1 MSLQLFRPELVLCV
15 TIVALLVMRIFFKPR
30 STDSLI
36 VALGGTAIA
45 LYYSIPWKFDPAM
58 IQGAER
64 AEIFSQLLVFD
75 RFTVF
80 FRALLIGFAMLLVI
94 LTRLTGIP
102 DAEDSPDFYTMLLG
116 ATLGLCIM
124 SSANHLLTVFMG
136 VEMASV
142 PSYAMAGLLKGRRQS
157 SEAALKYAVFGAGA
171 AGVMLYGISLIAGVL
186 GTCHLPTMAN
196 KLAEIVQDGS
206 IQQSSMVLAL
216 GGLMIM
222 VGLAYKLSAVPFHF
236 WAPDVFTGAS
246 AEVNA
251 FLSIASKAGAM
262 ALLIRVAIGFG
273 YGGPVVEKKA
283 PPTVSSAAEKRE
295 KLIQAYRETAEQ
307 SGSRPLDENNEP
319 DKKFWKDLIEGKN
332 VEAPLQVAITTK
344 APATELTAPKALAP
358 SAEVKLSDEERIKH
372 LAPIRQFIVWV
383 LAVMAMLTA
392 TFGNLAAYGQTNIK
406 RMLAYSTIAH
416 AGYMIMAVAA
426 GMALAGTDNKLS
438 QEALAAVP
446 FYLAT
451 YLFMN
456 LTAFGCVAYLRNTLR
471 SEEYSAYAGLIRV
484 NPGVT
489 ICLTIALVSL
499 IGLPPLAGFI
509 GKYLIFAGVTQALIH
524 APGYQGLMI
533 AMLVVG
539 GLNTAISLYYYLRVV
554 KIMTID
560 SPPADR
566 PIPSFQLL
574 SMRGI
579 YLVAVTVPVVLLGIL
594 FNGLLELTIQVSRS
608 LLG

>member
-15 TIVALLVMRIFFKPR
+15 TIVALLVMRIFFRPR
-30 STDSLI
+30 KTDALI
-36 VALGGTAIA
+36 VALSGTAIA
-45 LYYSIPWKFDPAM
+45 LYYAIPWKFDPA
-58 IQGAER
+58 IIGGAER
-64 AEIFSQLLVFD
+64 VEIFSQLLIYD

-80 FRALLIGFAMLLVI
+80 FRALLIGFALLLIV
-94 LTRLTGIP
+94 LTRCTGIP

-124 SSANHLLTVFMG
+124 SSANHLLTVFLG

-186 GTCHLPTMAN
+186 GTCHLPTMAER
-196 KLAEIVQDGS
+196 LAMMITEQTIAAPA
-206 IQQSSMVLAL
+206 MVLAL

-273 YGGPVVEKKA
+273 YGAVPLEAKTADLPPKISITAKA
-283 PPTVSSAAEKRE
+283 GQQFVAKVDPQATGSAKSA
-295 KLIQAYRETAEQ
+295 LT
-307 SGSRPLDENNEP
+307 NE
-319 DKKFWKDLIEGKN
+319 D
-332 VEAPLQVAITTK
+332 
-344 APATELTAPKALAP
+344 
-358 SAEVKLSDEERIKH
+358 RIAA

-426 GMALAGTDNKLS
+426 GLALAGTDNEKA
-438 QEALAAVP
+438 QRALAAVP

-456 LTAFGCVAYLRNTLR
+456 LTAFGAVAYLRNTLR
-471 SEEYSAYAGLIRV
+471 SEEYSAYSGLIRT
-484 NPGVT
+484 NPGIT
-489 ICLTIALVSL
+489 ICLSVALVSL
-499 IGLPPLAGFI
+499 IGLPPLAGFV
-509 GKYLIFAGVTQALIH
+509 GKLYIFAGLTEAMFS
-524 APGYQGLMI
+524 APGYQGLMLK
-533 AMLVVG
+533 MLIVAGV
-539 GLNTAISLYYYLRVV
+539 NTAISLYYYLRVV

-560 SPPADR
+560 SLPADR
-566 PIPSFQLL
+566 PQREFQLL
-574 SMRGI
+574 SVPGI
-579 YLVAVTVPVVLLGIL
+579 FLVAVTVPILFLGIWFDKL
-594 FNGLLELTIQVSRS
+594 TNLTIQVSSS
-608 LLG
+608 LFG

>member
-1 MSLQLFRPELVLCV
+1 MNFTLPEFVSNFLDPTAPSALPMSLQLFRPELVLCV

-30 STDSLI
+30 GTDALI

-45 LYYSIPWKFDPAM
+45 LYYAIPWKFDPA
-58 IQGAER
+58 IIGGAER
-64 AEIFSQLLVFD
+64 AEIFSQLLVYD

-80 FRALLIGFAMLLVI
+80 FRALLIGFAVLLVI

-124 SSANHLLTVFMG
+124 SSANHLLTVFLG

-186 GTCHLPTMAN
+186 GTCHLPTMADR
-196 KLAEIVQDGS
+196 LALIVSDNS

-273 YGGPVVEKKA
+273 YGAVPAPVSPT
-283 PPTVSSAAEKRE
+283 PPTKVSV
-295 KLIQAYRETAEQ
+295 TAEAGQ
-307 SGSRPLDENNEP
+307 Q
-319 DKKFWKDLIEGKN
+319 F
-332 VEAPLQVAITTK
+332 VAKEDPAK
-344 APATELTAPKALAP
+344 APAPAPATKP
-358 SAEVKLSDEERIKH
+358 VLSNEERIKN

-383 LAVMAMLTA
+383 LAAMAMLTA

-426 GMALAGTDNKLS
+426 GLALAGTDNEKA
-438 QEALAAVP
+438 QRALAAVP

-456 LTAFGCVAYLRNTLR
+456 LTAFGAVAYLRNTLR
-471 SEEYSAYAGLIRV
+471 SEEYSAYSGLIRT

-489 ICLTIALVSL
+489 ICLSIALISL
-499 IGLPPLAGFI
+499 IGLPPLAGFV
-509 GKYLIFAGVTQALIH
+509 GKLYIFAGLTEAMFS
-524 APGYQGLMI
+524 APGYRGLMI
-533 AMLVVG
+533 TMLVVAG
-539 GLNTAISLYYYLRVV
+539 VNTAISLYYYLRVV

-560 SPPADR
+560 PLPEDR
-566 PIPSFQLL
+566 PQPVFQLL
-574 SMRGI
+574 SLRGFF
-579 YLVAVTVPVVLLGIL
+579 LVAMTVPVVLLGIWFSQL
-594 FNGLLELTIQVSRS
+594 TNLTIQVSRS
-608 LLG
+608 LLN

>member
-1 MSLQLFRPELVLCV
+1 VNHTLPEFVSSFLDPTAPSALPMSLQLFRPELVLCV
-15 TIVALLVMRIFFKPR
+15 TIVALLVMRIFFRPR
-30 STDSLI
+30 GTDALI
-36 VALGGTAIA
+36 VALGGTVIA
-45 LYYSIPWKFDPAM
+45 LYYSIPWKFDPA
-58 IQGAER
+58 IIGGSER
-64 AEIFSQLLVFD
+64 AEIFSQLLVYD

-80 FRALLIGFAMLLVI
+80 FRALLIGFAALLVI

-124 SSANHLLTVFMG
+124 SSANHLLTVFLG

-186 GTCHLPTMAN
+186 GTCHLPTMAER
-196 KLAEIVQDGS
+196 LAEMVADQS
-206 IQQSSMVLAL
+206 IAQPSMVLAL

-273 YGGPVVEKKA
+273 YGAVPVPA
-283 PPTVSSAAEKRE
+283 TPATSPTKVSAAADASQQFVAKV
-295 KLIQAYRETAEQ
+295 ATPTAI
-307 SGSRPLDENNEP
+307 P
-319 DKKFWKDLIEGKN
+319 
-332 VEAPLQVAITTK
+332 
-344 APATELTAPKALAP
+344 APAPTPTKTP
-358 SAEVKLSDEERIKH
+358 LSNEDRIKN

-426 GMALAGTDNKLS
+426 GLALAGTDNKLS

-446 FYLAT
+446 FYLTT

-456 LTAFGCVAYLRNTLR
+456 LTAFGSVAYLRNTLR

-484 NPGVT
+484 NPGIT

-499 IGLPPLAGFI
+499 IGLPPLAGFV
-509 GKYLIFAGVTQALIH
+509 GKYLIFAGITQALLH
-524 APGYQGLMI
+524 APGYQSLML

-539 GLNTAISLYYYLRVV
+539 GMNTAISLYYYLRVV

-560 SPPADR
+560 PPPADR
-566 PIPSFQLL
+566 PLPTFQLL
-574 SMRGI
+574 SIRGI
-579 YLVAVTVPVVLLGIL
+579 FLVVVTVPVVLLGIL
-594 FNGLLELTIQVSRS
+594 FNGLLELTIEVSRS

>member
-1 MSLQLFRPELVLCV
+1 VNLTLPEFVSRLLDPTAPSALPMSLQLFRPELVLCV
-15 TIVALLVMRIFFKPR
+15 TIVALLLMRIFFRPR
-30 STDSLI
+30 RTDALI
-36 VALGGTAIA
+36 VALGGTAVA
-45 LYYSIPWKFDPAM
+45 LYYSIPWKFDPA
-58 IQGAER
+58 IVGGAER
-64 AEIFSQLLVFD
+64 VEIFSQLLVYD

-80 FRALLIGFAMLLVI
+80 FRALLVGFAFLLIV

-102 DAEDSPDFYTMLLG
+102 DAEDSPDFFTMLLG
-116 ATLGLCIM
+116 ATLGLCLM
-124 SSANHLLTVFMG
+124 SSANHLLTVFLG

-186 GTCHLPTMAN
+186 GTCHLPSMAER
-196 KLAEIVQDGS
+196 LAVMITDQT
-206 IQQSSMVLAL
+206 IAAPAMVLAL

-273 YGGPVVEKKA
+273 YGAMPLETKATAEPAKVSTTAAAGQQFVAKVDSTPATAAKKT
-283 PPTVSSAAEKRE
+283 PLSNDER
-295 KLIQAYRETAEQ
+295 IQA
-307 SGSRPLDENNEP
+307 
-319 DKKFWKDLIEGKN
+319 
-332 VEAPLQVAITTK
+332 
-344 APATELTAPKALAP
+344 
-358 SAEVKLSDEERIKH
+358 

-426 GMALAGTDNKLS
+426 GLALAGIDNEKA
-438 QEALAAVP
+438 QRALAAVP

-456 LTAFGCVAYLRNTLR
+456 LTAFGAVAYLRNTLR
-471 SEEYSAYAGLIRV
+471 SEEYSAYSGLIRT
-484 NPGVT
+484 NPGIT
-489 ICLTIALVSL
+489 ICLSIALVSL
-499 IGLPPLAGFI
+499 IGLPPLAGFV
-509 GKYLIFAGVTQALIH
+509 GKLYIFAGLTEAMFT
-524 APGYQGLMI
+524 APGYRGLMLT
-533 AMLVVG
+533 MLVVAG
-539 GLNTAISLYYYLRVV
+539 VNTAISLYYYLRVV

-560 SPPADR
+560 PLPADH
-566 PIPSFQLL
+566 PQAEFQLL
-574 SMRGI
+574 SVPGI
-579 YLVAVTVPVVLLGIL
+579 FLVAMTVPVVLLGIW
-594 FNGLLELTIQVSRS
+594 FNELTTLTIQVSRS
-608 LLG
+608 LFG

>member
-15 TIVALLVMRIFFKPR
+15 TIVVMLVMRIFFRPR
-30 STDSLI
+30 RTDALI

-45 LYYSIPWKFDPAM
+45 LYYAIPWKFDSS
-58 IQGAER
+58 IIGGVER
-64 AEIFSQLLVFD
+64 VEIFSQLLVYD

-80 FRALLIGFAMLLVI
+80 FRALLIGFALLLVI

-102 DAEDSPDFYTMLLG
+102 DSEDSPDFYTMLLG

-124 SSANHLLTVFMG
+124 SSANHLLTVFLG

-186 GTCHLPTMAN
+186 GTCHLPTMAER
-196 KLAEIVQDGS
+196 LAEMIARNE
-206 IQQSSMVLAL
+206 IAAPAMVLAL

-273 YGGPVVEKKA
+273 YGAVPVVETKSIEA
-283 PPTVSSAAEKRE
+283 PAKVSVTAEAGQQFVAKVDTSAA
-295 KLIQAYRETAEQ
+295 AVATTAKT
-307 SGSRPLDENNEP
+307 PLTN
-319 DKKFWKDLIEGKN
+319 
-332 VEAPLQVAITTK
+332 
-344 APATELTAPKALAP
+344 
-358 SAEVKLSDEERIKH
+358 EERILY
-372 LAPIRQFIVWV
+372 LAPVRQFIVWV

-426 GMALAGTDNKLS
+426 GLALAGTDNEKA
-438 QEALAAVP
+438 QRALAAVP
-446 FYLAT
+446 FYLST

-456 LTAFGCVAYLRNTLR
+456 LTAFGAVAYLRNTLR
-471 SEEYSAYAGLIRV
+471 SEEFSSYSGLIRT

-489 ICLTIALVSL
+489 ICLSIALISL
-499 IGLPPLAGFI
+499 IGLPPLAGFV
-509 GKYLIFAGVTQALIH
+509 GKLYIFAGLTEAMFT
-524 APGYQGLMI
+524 APGYRGLMLT
-533 AMLVVG
+533 MLVVAG
-539 GLNTAISLYYYLRVV
+539 VNTAISLFYYLRVV

-560 SPPADR
+560 PPPADR
-566 PIPSFQLL
+566 PHPEFQLL
-574 SMRGI
+574 SLQGI
-579 YLVAVTVPVVLLGIL
+579 FLVAMTVPVVLLGIW
-594 FNGLLELTIQVSRS
+594 FNQLTNLTIQVSRS
-608 LLG
+608 LFG

>member
-1 MSLQLFRPELVLCV
+1 VNLTLPEFVSRFLDPTAPSALPMSLQLFRPELVLCV
-15 TIVALLVMRIFFKPR
+15 TIVALLVMRIFFRPR
-30 STDSLI
+30 GTDALI

-45 LYYSIPWKFDPAM
+45 LYYSIPWKFDPAV
-58 IQGAER
+58 IGGAER
-64 AEIFSQLLVFD
+64 AEIFSQLLVYD

-124 SSANHLLTVFMG
+124 SSANHLLTVFLG

-186 GTCHLPTMAN
+186 GTCHLPTMAER
-196 KLAEIVQDGS
+196 LAEMVASEQIAPP
-206 IQQSSMVLAL
+206 SMVLAL

-273 YGGPVVEKKA
+273 YGAVPA
-283 PPTVSSAAEKRE
+283 SATVTPEPATKVSATTETGQQFVNKV
-295 KLIQAYRETAEQ
+295 ETAAQ
-307 SGSRPLDENNEP
+307 ATAATP
-319 DKKFWKDLIEGKN
+319 
-332 VEAPLQVAITTK
+332 
-344 APATELTAPKALAP
+344 APASPVAKVP
-358 SAEVKLSDEERIKH
+358 LSNEQRIKN

-383 LAVMAMLTA
+383 LSVMAMLTA

-426 GMALAGTDNKLS
+426 GLALAGVDNEKA
-438 QEALAAVP
+438 QRALAAVP

-456 LTAFGCVAYLRNTLR
+456 LTAFGAVAYLRNTLR
-471 SEEYSAYAGLIRV
+471 SEEYSAYAGLIRT

-489 ICLTIALVSL
+489 ICLSVALVSL

-509 GKYLIFAGVTQALIH
+509 GKLYIFAGLTEAMFS
-524 APGYQGLMI
+524 APGYRGLMI
-533 AMLVVG
+533 SMLVVAG
-539 GLNTAISLYYYLRVV
+539 VNTAISLYYYLRVV

-560 SPPADR
+560 PLPSDR
-566 PIPSFQLL
+566 PQPEFQLL
-574 SMRGI
+574 SLRGI
-579 YLVAVTVPVVLLGIL
+579 YLVAMTVPVVLLGIWFSQL
-594 FNGLLELTIQVSRS
+594 TNLTIQVSRS
-608 LLG
+608 LLN